1 MGNLVKWARIGVFAV
16 IAVVALVSF
25 SRGHI
30 EQGLGLVPA
39 LLLISPEIMGSWGWL
54 SRRWRARVYRTDDN
68 ERFYLYRLTNIR
80 ARDEG
85 AMVWFVARHIGDA
98 LEMKDFDRALASLPA
113 AHKRRFGGD
122 LFVSE
127 SGVLKLIEASRNPEA
142 GKFKLFFTREI
153 MFPIQK
159 QREHSKSG

>member
-1 MGNLVKWARIGVFAV
+1 MENLVKWARIGVFAAV
-16 IAVVALVSF
+16 AVVALVSF
-25 SRGHI
+25 ARGHI
-30 EQGLGLVPA
+30 EHGLMLVPA
-39 LLLISPEIMGSWGWL
+39 LLLVSPEIMGSWGWL
-54 SRRWRARVYRTDDN
+54 SRRWQAQVYRTDDN

-98 LEMKDFDRALASLPA
+98 LEMKDLDRALAGVPA
-113 AHKRRFGGD
+113 AHKKRFGGD

-127 SGVLKLIEASRNPEA
+127 SGVTRLIEMSRHPDA

-159 QREHSKSG
+159 QRGHANP